1 MEPRLR
7 VGIDIGGTFTDLI
20 LVDDRSGTCWVA
32 KTLTTAD
39 DPAVGVRRALL
50 QGLELA
56 GAPAE
61 QIRAV
66 IHGTTLVTNAIIERK
81 GDKTA
86 LVTTAGFRDAVEI
99 AREHR
104 YDMYDIFIERP
115 KPIAPR
121 HLRFEVNE
129 RLLAD
134 GSVYRPV
141 DPAEVEALAERLRRA
156 GVEAIA
162 ICFLHSYRN
171 PAHERQVAAI
181 LAERL
186 PGVRISLS
194 SEVVGEIREYE
205 RTSTTLANVYV
216 QRIVEGYL
224 DRLQRE
230 LTELGSTA
238 TLLIMLSS
246 GGICTVETARRFPV
260 RLIESG
266 PAAGALA
273 AAYVGRLTGR
283 PNLLAFDMGGTTAK
297 ACLIEQGR
305 PLITTEFE
313 VDRVYRFKKGSGLPI
328 KASSIELIEIGAGG
342 GSIAHVDQF
351 GLIKIGPDSAGSQPG
366 PACYGLGGTRPTV
379 TDADLVL
386 GYLDPDFFLGGTMQI
401 SREAAEEAIER
412 EIARPLGLS
421 VLEAAWSIH
430 HLVNENMASAARIH
444 AVEHG
449 KDVRAY
455 PLFASGGAGPV
466 HAYRVAELLG
476 IREIL
481 CPFAAGVGS
490 SIGFLAAPLAFDFVR
505 SAYAR
510 LDQVDWD
517 TINALY
523 REMEDEGRQLLAESG
538 VPPEQVSVTRTADMR
553 LLGQAHEIRVPIPGG
568 ELGPQRAGEVL
579 RAFETVYRDLYK
591 RARPGVPIEIM
602 SWRVL
607 VSGPQPELTL
617 RQPEPPVGER
627 RKGQRPVYFPE
638 FGGFHPTPVYDR
650 YQLRPG
656 DCFDGPA
663 IIEERESTVVVGPR
677 GRVAVD
683 QHLNLVIRLGDGGGS
698 PRA

>member
-1 MEPRLR
+1 MDRRLR

-20 LVDDRSGTCWVA
+20 VVDDQTGTFWVA
-32 KTLTTAD
+32 KTLTTPD
-39 DPAVGVRRALL
+39 DPAVGVRRALI

-61 QIRAV
+61 QIQAV

-86 LVTTAGFRDAVEI
+86 LVTTKGFRDAIEI

-104 YDMYDIFIERP
+104 FDMYDIFIERP

-121 HLRFEVNE
+121 RLRFEIDE

-134 GSVYRPV
+134 GTVYRPV
-141 DPAEVEALAERLRRA
+141 DPTEVEALAERLKSER
-156 GVEAIA
+156 VEAVA

-171 PAHERQVAAI
+171 PEHERQVAAI

-224 DRLQRE
+224 DRLQRT
-230 LTELGSTA
+230 LTELGSKA
-238 TLLIMLSS
+238 RLLIMLSS

-273 AAYVGRLTGR
+273 AAYTGRLVGT

-297 ACLIEQGR
+297 VCLIDNGR
-305 PLITTEFE
+305 PMITTEFE

-328 KASSIELIEIGAGG
+328 KASSIEMIEIGAGG
-342 GSIAHVDQF
+342 GSIAHIDQF
-351 GLIKIGPDSAGSQPG
+351 GLIKVGPDSAGSQPG

-386 GYLDPDFFLGGTMQI
+386 GYLDPDFFLGGEMRI

-412 EIARPLGLS
+412 EIARPLGMS
-421 VLEAAWSIH
+421 VVEAAWSIH
-430 HLVNENMASAARIH
+430 QLVNENMASAARIH

-466 HAYRVAELLG
+466 HAYRVAEILG
-476 IREIL
+476 VRQIL

-490 SIGFLAAPLAFDFVR
+490 TIGFLAAPLAFDFVR

-517 TINALY
+517 TINTLY
-523 REMEDEGRQLLAESG
+523 AEMEEEGRALLAASG
-538 VPPEQVSVTRTADMR
+538 IPADQVTVTRTADMR
-553 LLGQAHEIRVPIPGG
+553 LLGQAHEISVPIPLGV
-568 ELGPQRAGEVL
+568 LGPAREEEVL
-579 RAFETVYRDLYK
+579 RAFEEVYRDLYK

-607 VSGPQPELTL
+607 VSGPEPELRL
-617 RQPEPPVGER
+617 RQPERPGGARQKGE
-627 RKGQRPVYFPE
+627 RPVYFPE
-638 FGGFHPTPVYDR
+638 LGGFHPTPIYDR

-656 DCFDGPA
+656 DCVDGPA
-663 IIEERESTVVVGPR
+663 VVEERESTVVVGPR
-677 GRVAVD
+677 GHGTVD
-683 QHLNLVIRLGDGGGS
+683 EHLNLVIRLE
-698 PRA
+698 

>member
-1 MEPRLR
+1 MDRRLR

-20 LVDDRSGTCWVA
+20 VVDDRTGTFWVA
-32 KTLTTAD
+32 KTLTTPD
-39 DPAVGVRRALL
+39 DPAVGVRRALI

-56 GAPAE
+56 GSPAE
-61 QIRAV
+61 QIQAV

-86 LVTTAGFRDAVEI
+86 LVTTKGFRDAIEI

-104 YDMYDIFIERP
+104 FDMYDIFIERP

-121 HLRFEVNE
+121 RLRFEIDE

-134 GSVYRPV
+134 GTVYRPV
-141 DPAEVEALAERLRRA
+141 DPAEVEALAERLRRE
-156 GVEAIA
+156 GVEAVA

-171 PAHERQVAAI
+171 PEHERQVAAI

-224 DRLQRE
+224 DRLQRS
-230 LTELGSTA
+230 LTELGSQA
-238 TLLIMLSS
+238 RLLIMLSS

-273 AAYVGRLTGR
+273 AAYTGRLVGT

-297 ACLIEQGR
+297 VCLIDNGR
-305 PLITTEFE
+305 PMITTEFE

-328 KASSIELIEIGAGG
+328 KASSIEMIEIGAGG
-342 GSIAHVDQF
+342 GSIAHIDQF
-351 GLIKIGPDSAGSQPG
+351 GLIKVGPDSAGSQPG
-366 PACYGLGGTRPTV
+366 PACYGLGGNRPTV

-386 GYLDPDFFLGGTMQI
+386 GYLDPDFFLGGEMRI

-412 EIARPLGLS
+412 EIARPLGMS
-421 VLEAAWSIH
+421 VIEAAWSIH
-430 HLVNENMASAARIH
+430 QLVNENMASAARIH

-466 HAYRVAELLG
+466 HAYRVAEILG
-476 IREIL
+476 VRQIL

-490 SIGFLAAPLAFDFVR
+490 TIGFLAAPLAFDFVR

-523 REMEDEGRQLLAESG
+523 AEMEGEGRTLLAASG
-538 VPPEQVSVTRTADMR
+538 VPEDQVTVTRTADMR
-553 LLGQAHEIRVPIPGG
+553 LLGQAHEISVPIPLGV
-568 ELGPQRAGEVL
+568 LGPQSEAEVL

-607 VSGPQPELTL
+607 VSGPEPELRL
-617 RQPEPPVGER
+617 RRQEQSGDARQKGE
-627 RKGQRPVYFPE
+627 RPVYFPE
-638 FGGFHPTPVYDR
+638 LGGFHPTPIYDR

-663 IIEERESTVVVGPR
+663 VVEERESTVVVGPR
-677 GRVAVD
+677 GHATVD
-683 QHLNLVIRLGDGGGS
+683 EHLNLVIRLGE
-698 PRA
+698 